1 MLPPGDN
8 TPPWGQHPPRFF
20 LVRTKNG
27 CNIGIMQLRQGSPVT
42 RFIIIL
48 ALVLSALPP
57 IALWP
62 GKVEAQ
68 SPQITPKEGRAA
80 RTGVSPPTRFIR
92 PPAVAPTPGEIGP
105 PREIPIQ
112 PFRSVPRPKQKP
124 AAPLSQAEGITGT
137 PALPTPNIP
146 APTTT
151 FEGLSN
157 ADNIAVHGGAVL
169 PPDPN
174 GDVGPNHYV
183 QSVNLLFRVFQKN
196 GAPVTAPLKLSSL
209 FAGAPTSPCATRDDG
224 DPIVLY
230 DHLAD
235 RWLISQFARVAPI
248 SHQCIAIS
256 QTGDPS
262 GSYFVYDFAMLN
274 TKDIDYPKFGVW
286 PDAYYMTD
294 NQFNALGFAGAGAFA
309 FDRTKMLAGDPT
321 ASFIYFDLAE
331 RDPTIGGMLP
341 ADLDGPLPP
350 AGAPGL
356 FAYFTADE
364 FFDPEGDALRIFE
377 FHADFGNPA
386 NSSFIEQS
394 PVVVALFD
402 PNLCGF
408 LRNCIPQPGTA
419 VGLDAISDRLMHR
432 LQYRNF
438 GSHETLVV
446 NHTVDADGTNHAG
459 VRYYELHRT
468 SAGPGFG
475 EWSIHEQATF
485 APDAVHRWMGS
496 AALDQQ
502 GNLAVGFSAS
512 DNATFPSIR
521 YAGRL
526 ASDPPGGLFQG
537 EATLRVGA
545 GSQTDPS
552 SRWGDY
558 SMLAVDPSD
567 GCTFWYTNSY
577 YAATSSSGWQT
588 RIGSFAFPSC
598 LEQGEA
604 DLSVTKSAS
613 ADPVGVRSPLT
624 YTLTATNLGPDP
636 ATGVTLTDTLPAG
649 VGLVAVTTGTGACSV
664 ATGTVTCLLGVLASG
679 ASAIVTIRVTTPA
692 SPGTIVNT
700 ASISAQQTDPDPANN
715 SVSLTTS
722 VLGAELTGA
731 FNPGSLIR
739 RCNRTGLVCTLSG
752 AFTLQNQGLVGVR
765 SLSVRTAQVQLYLS
779 DDGILSPASDRLLR
793 AARMP
798 IPAPGQARAIA
809 FRVRT
814 GPSLTGQFLIAAI
827 DPGNVVPETNKT
839 DNLVIFGPLP

>member
-1 MLPPGDN
+1 MHIP
-8 TPPWGQHPPRFF
+8 
-20 LVRTKNG
+20 
-27 CNIGIMQLRQGSPVT
+27 
-42 RFIIIL
+42 IIIL
-48 ALVLSALPP
+48 VLFALLCSALK
-57 IALWP
+57 P
-62 GKVEAQ
+62 GMVEAQ
-68 SPQITPKEGRAA
+68 SPKTIPKEGRAGLA
-80 RTGVSPPTRFIR
+80 GVSPPLHSIR
-92 PPAVAPTPGEIGP
+92 SPYAAPVPGEIGRE
-105 PREIPIQ
+105 REIPIL
-112 PFRSVPRPKQKP
+112 PFRPAPRPKQRP
-124 AAPLSQAEGITGT
+124 DAPLSQIEGIIGSL
-137 PALPTPNIP
+137 ALPTLNMP
-146 APTTT
+146 APTTS

-157 ADNIAVHGGAVL
+157 ADNIAVHGLPLGVL

-183 QSVNLLFRVFQKN
+183 QSVNLLFRVFQKD

-209 FAGAPTSPCATRDDG
+209 FAGFPGTTCATQDDG

-235 RWLISQFARVAPI
+235 RWFISQIAFDALTSPI
-248 SHQCIAIS
+248 SHQCIAVS

-262 GSYFVYDFAMLN
+262 GAYFVYDFPMPNAKFN
-274 TKDIDYPKFGVW
+274 DYPKFGVW

-294 NQFNALGFAGAGAFA
+294 NQFDAGVFAGVGVFA
-309 FDRTKMLAGDPT
+309 FDRVKMLAGDPT
-321 ASFIYFDLAE
+321 ASFIYFDLE
-331 RDPTIGGMLP
+331 DLDPTIGGMLP
-341 ADLDGPLPP
+341 ADLDGPSPS
-350 AGAPGL
+350 AGTPNL
-356 FAYFTADE
+356 FVYFTADE
-364 FFDPEGDALRIFE
+364 FGDPQGDALRIFE
-377 FHADFGNPA
+377 FHADFATGA
-386 NSSFIEQS
+386 STFTERAES
-394 PVVVALFD
+394 PVVVAPFD

-408 LRNCIPQPGTA
+408 SRNCIPQPGTA

-475 EWSIHEQATF
+475 EWSIHEQSTF

-537 EATLRVGA
+537 EAILQAGA
-545 GSQTDPS
+545 GSQTSSS

-558 SMLAVDPSD
+558 SMLAVDPVD

-577 YAATSSSGWQT
+577 YAATSVSGWQT

-598 LEQGEA
+598 LELGEA
-604 DLSVTKSAS
+604 DLSVIKSAS

-624 YTLTATNLGPDP
+624 YTLTATNLGPQQ

-649 VGLVAVTTGTGACSV
+649 VGVAALSTSSGTCSV
-664 ATGTVTCLLGVLASG
+664 AAGTVTCLLGSLANGTST
-679 ASAIVTIRVTTPA
+679 IVTIRVTTPL
-692 SPGTIVNT
+692 SPGSIVNT
-700 ASISAQQTDPDPANN
+700 ATISAQQADPDPANN
-715 SVSLTTS
+715 SVSLTTA
-722 VLGAELTGA
+722 VLGAELTGS
-731 FNPGSLIR
+731 FNPGSVVQ
-739 RCNRTGLVCTLSG
+739 RCNRTGRVCILSG
-752 AFTLQNQGLVGVR
+752 VFTIHNLGLI
-765 SLSVRTAQVQLYLS
+765 SVRGAQVQLYLS
-779 DDGILSPASDRLLR
+779 DDAILSPASDRLLR

-798 IPAPGQARAIA
+798 LLVPGQARAIA

-814 GPSLTGQFLIAAI
+814 GPILTGQFLIAAI
-827 DPGNVVPETNKT
+827 DPGNVIPETNET
-839 DNLVIFGPLP
+839 DNIVIFGPLP